1 MGVLYPSVALRPHL
15 EHCVQFWASQFK
27 AGNYEYSKGGSQVD
41 GVRLFLVVL
50 SNRMRSNEHKLKHKK
65 FHMSMRKLHKPYLYT
80 AEVVSVLNT
89 IKV

>member
-1 MGVLYPSVALRPHL
+1 M
-15 EHCVQFWASQFK
+15 
-27 AGNYEYSKGGSQVD
+27 D

-89 IKV
+89 ISLKYEKFYRHFRRNTPLKTSNFGKMTKSL